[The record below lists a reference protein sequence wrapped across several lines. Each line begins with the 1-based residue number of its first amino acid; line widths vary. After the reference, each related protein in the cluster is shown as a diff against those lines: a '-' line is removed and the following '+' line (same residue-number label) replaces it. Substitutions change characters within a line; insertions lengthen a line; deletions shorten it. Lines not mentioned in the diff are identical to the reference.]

1 MHLWKGPTN
10 WAGPLPPYLDKIQK
24 NSILSLWGRP
34 WARPL
39 DQEESQ
45 PRVNAWHRPKYIAL
59 VSCRKRKGQEHILSD
74 FNTLGNLVLSEILN
88 TWVQRPRRLNKLT
101 ESSISNLLVL
111 KPLRDPCKP
120 TTENSRLLVW
130 SLGTFQPFAPR
141 FSAVTTRVANP
152 WPAQCQ
158 TNLGRSCS
166 AKQ

>member
-1 MHLWKGPTN
+1 MSSTT
-10 WAGPLPPYLDKIQK
+10 
-24 NSILSLWGRP
+24 
-34 WARPL
+34 
-39 DQEESQ
+39 QE
-45 PRVNAWHRPKYIAL
+45 
-59 VSCRKRKGQEHILSD
+59 
-74 FNTLGNLVLSEILN
+74 SEQ
-88 TWVQRPRRLNKLT
+88 THT

-158 TNLGRSCS
+158 TNLGCSCF
-166 AKQ
+166 AKQRDPISQWYVTRPYLEGNKPFHQCADITNINCTTINNNYLEFFLYFFCTFLRPRLKLHIILIKY